1 MNNIITTLGYGSLF
15 KQKTKTNA
23 AQPDFIG
30 KIMVNGVNMNLAGWI
45 KPTKTGDQY
54 ISVKVSEIGQLKFNR
69 QSDPNAADDI
79 FKPIKI
85 EMAAD
90 DDLPF

>member
-1 MNNIITTLGYGSLF
+1 MNNKIKTVGYGSLF

-23 AQPDFIG
+23 TQPDFVG
-30 KIMVNGVNMNLAGWI
+30 KIIIDGVTQNLAGWI

-54 ISVKVSEIGQLKFNR
+54 ISIKVSEISQSKFNTR
-69 QSDPNAADDI
+69 PEDIAQDDM
-79 FKPIKI
+79 FKPIKV
-85 EMAAD
+85 EMSN

>member
-1 MNNIITTLGYGSLF
+1 MNNTITTLGYGSLF
-15 KQKTKTNA
+15 KQKTKTNT
-23 AQPDFIG
+23 AQPDFVG

-45 KPTKTGDQY
+45 KPTKTGEQY
-54 ISVKVSEIGQLKFNR
+54 ISVKVSEISRLFGA
-69 QSDPNAADDI
+69 QSTAVVTGDDI

-85 EMAAD
+85 EMAAN